1 MANQDAFAACYIGSE
16 TSDRRSRAHVKVG
29 KISTAWVSASTQNSH
44 CRETKFSPV
53 TGIRGVPGM
62 LVAVGASSVTVG
74 RTSCPVG
81 GTVHTGVGDARVN
94 LPQADVKNIKV
105 NAPIKT

>member
-1 MANQDAFAACYIGSE
+1 MGLSIHAKLTLQGD
-16 TSDRRSRAHVKVG
+16 
-29 KISTAWVSASTQNSH
+29 KIFNGD
-44 CRETKFSPV
+44 
-53 TGIRGVPGM
+53 GIRGVPGM

-81 GTVHTGVGDARVN
+81 GTVHTGVEDARVN